1 MAEYKIPE
9 EETRQRDR
17 DAEMSGMNFQ
27 SVKIRFYPEDEAKMA
42 AMDHKEKMEYAMW
55 LRQEN
60 RYVEVDDE
68 PADG

>member
-42 AMDHKEKMEYAMW
+42 AMDHKEKMEYVMW